1 MRKRRFASIGIV
13 LALGVLGFA
22 PALVGS
28 ASAAR
33 NGSLGPGCAPDRPA
47 VAHYAQGVI
56 ATGRHRHAPIP
67 CMTRTGFPTSE
78 VSIAVTNRAAI
89 LFNPVIAA
97 DGSQGLTRSVD
108 GGESWQFVPHAA
120 NGAPVTVAI
129 DQNLWVDRRSG
140 RAFWVKIDNFP
151 SPTPPRF
158 DFSDDGGQSWIAA
171 AQPCPNRA
179 YGPLGC
185 GHPQVFS
192 GPPTKTMRRLQQGFP
207 DVVYVCG
214 EARIRSRARSLW
226 MAARRGGLR

>member
-1 MRKRRFASIGIV
+1 MRIRRFASICIV

-22 PALVGS
+22 PALVGA

-47 VAHYAQGVI
+47 VAHYAEGVV
-56 ATGRHRHAPIP
+56 ATGRHGHAPIP

-108 GGESWQFVPHAA
+108 GGQSWQFVPHAA

-140 RAFWVKIDNFP
+140 RAFWVEIDNFP
-151 SPTPPRF
+151 SPTPLA
-158 DFSDDGGQSWIAA
+158 STSVTTTVKAGLLL
-171 AQPCPNRA
+171 PNPVRIEPT
-179 YGPLGC
+179 GPWDAGIRKSSA
-185 GHPQVFS
+185 G
-192 GPPTKTMRRLQQGFP
+192 RQQRP
-207 DVVYVCG
+207 
-214 EARIRSRARSLW
+214 
-226 MAARRGGLR
+226 